1 MDQVLVFSIGA
12 VLVAGLTFF
21 VTYFWLDRRAHSR
34 MRTAQTEADRIVE
47 EAESRRRDTV
57 LAAKDEA
64 IRLRGDLDRELTQ
77 RRKEIERVERRIE
90 QKEENVDKKVA
101 GLETRERAVRKGEQ
115 ELTQHQDAWE
125 QERARQQAEVD
136 AERQKRV
143 AELERIAGLS
153 SEEARNELVQAV
165 EVEARHVAARRL
177 HEIERETREE
187 ADRRSRMILATSIQ
201 RIASDYVAES
211 TVAAV
216 PLPSEDMKGRII
228 GREGRNIRALEQATG
243 VDLIVDDT
251 PESVTVSGFDPVR
264 REVARRALT
273 KLLQDGRI
281 HPARIE
287 EVVTKTQ
294 MELEQI
300 MREEGERVAYEANVA
315 GLHPDLI
322 KLLGRL
328 KFRTSYG
335 QNVLAHSLEVS
346 LIAANLA
353 AELGADVNV
362 SRTAGL
368 LHDIGK
374 AVDHEVEG
382 PHALIGADIAKRLGR
397 SNRIVHAIAAHHA
410 EEEPKTVEAFIVA
423 TADAISGARP
433 GARREMVETYIKR
446 LEALEGVANS
456 FEGVDKCFAIQAG
469 REVRILVKPNSI
481 DYNGAKRLARDV
493 VKKIEETLEYPG
505 QIKVTVIRE
514 TRAVDYARSQ
524 FRRTRAGWKPF
535 QPAFVAF
542 SAGDVQSDP
551 RPAPDASLYLKGRLR
566 CNPERVTRAGIAYRN
581 P

>member
-1 MDQVLVFSIGA
+1 MVDLLIFAIEA
-12 VLVAGLTFF
+12 MLVAGLTFF
-21 VTYFWLDRRAHSR
+21 ITYFWLDRRTNSR
-34 MRTAQTEADRIVE
+34 VHQAQSEADRVLE
-47 EAESRRRDTV
+47 EAETRRRDMA

-64 IRLRGDLDRELTQ
+64 IRLRGELDKELTQ
-77 RRKEIERVERRIE
+77 RRKDVERIERRIE
-90 QKEENVDKKVA
+90 SKEEHIDTKIAAHEN
-101 GLETRERAVRKGEQ
+101 REHAFRKREERHTHERESWEQEKRRQEQ
-115 ELTQHQDAWE
+115 ELAG
-125 QERARQQAEVD
+125 ERARQL
-136 AERQKRV
+136 
-143 AELERIAGLS
+143 AELERVSGLTS
-153 SEEARNELVQAV
+153 DEARKELIH
-165 EVEARHVAARRL
+165 EVEAEARHAAARLL
-177 HEIERETREE
+177 HDVERETKEE
-187 ADRRSRMILATSIQ
+187 ADRRSRMILATTLQ

-211 TVAAV
+211 TVSAV
-216 PLPSEDMKGRII
+216 PLPSDDMKGRII

-264 REVARRALT
+264 REIAKRSLA

-287 EVVTKTQ
+287 EVVSKTEI
-294 MELEQI
+294 ELEGV
-300 MREEGERVAYEANVA
+300 MREEGERVAYEANVP

-335 QNVLAHSLEVS
+335 QNVLGHSLEVS
-346 LIAANLA
+346 IIAANLA
-353 AELGADVNV
+353 SELGADINV

-397 SNRIVHAIAAHHA
+397 SNRIVHAIAAHHR

-456 FEGVDKCFAIQAG
+456 FEGVDKSFAIQAG
-469 REVRILVKPNSI
+469 REVRILVRPNSI
-481 DYNGAKRLARDV
+481 DDLGANRLAKDV

-514 TRAVDYARSQ
+514 TRAVDYAR
-524 FRRTRAGWKPF
+524 
-535 QPAFVAF
+535 
-542 SAGDVQSDP
+542 
-551 RPAPDASLYLKGRLR
+551 
-566 CNPERVTRAGIAYRN
+566 
-581 P
+581 